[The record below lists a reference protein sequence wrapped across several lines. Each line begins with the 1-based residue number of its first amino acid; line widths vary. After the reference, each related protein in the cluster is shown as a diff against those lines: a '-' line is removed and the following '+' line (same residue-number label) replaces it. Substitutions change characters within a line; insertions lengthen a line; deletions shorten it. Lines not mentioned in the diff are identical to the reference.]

1 MIHRNDGTYGLSV
14 QIRYQFFEEVPL
26 QKLKLAN
33 DTATVWCLSP
43 LHSCWYIHH
52 DMVELKAKGLI
63 RDIPDFPEKGIV
75 FKDITPVLQDPA
87 AFEEALAAM
96 EIFASRQSPTVIAG
110 IESRGFIFG
119 APLAHRLKLPFVLIR
134 KLGKLPADTISEEYQ
149 LEYGTST
156 VEVHRDAA
164 TEGDRVLIVDDLL
177 ATGGTALAAAKLI
190 EKLGAD
196 VVGFAFL
203 VELDFLNGREKL
215 IGYELSTL
223 IKY

>member
-1 MIHRNDGTYGLSV
+1 
-14 QIRYQFFEEVPL
+14 
-26 QKLKLAN
+26 
-33 DTATVWCLSP
+33 
-43 LHSCWYIHH
+43 
-52 DMVELKAKGLI
+52 MVELKAKGLI

-75 FKDITPVLQDPA
+75 FKDITPVLQDPG
-87 AFEEALAAM
+87 AFEEALLAM
-96 EIFASRQSPTVIAG
+96 EAFAAHQNPTVIAG

-134 KLGKLPADTISEEYQ
+134 KLGKLPADTVSEEYQ

-164 TEGDRVLIVDDLL
+164 AEGDRVLIVDDLL

-190 EKLGAD
+190 EKLGAH

-215 IGYELSTL
+215 ADYELSTL